1 MGKINL
7 TSIPT
12 KSLLNVIIFGGGIIL
27 FVLLAILPAQRE
39 SEALDRRIDEIS
51 GRIKEEQILT
61 PLYES
66 LLKKTQMKP
75 PAGMNVVP
83 VEKLKRDETEKVG
96 RTFQE
101 MARESELQLA
111 EYSPE
116 IQSMIGETGTLKVSM
131 LLKGD
136 FFNLQ
141 PFLLQICRLPYLDK
155 IEEIT
160 IKSAGDTK
168 EFRLRLLL
176 ARE

>member
-1 MGKINL
+1 MAKINL
-7 TSIPT
+7 TSVPT
-12 KSLLNVIIFGGGIIL
+12 KSLLNVVIFGGGVIL
-27 FVLLAILPAQRE
+27 FVVLAILPAQRE
-39 SEALDRRIDEIS
+39 SAALDSRIEEIS

-75 PAGMNVVP
+75 PAGLDVLP
-83 VEKLKRDETEKVG
+83 PQKLKRDETDTVG
-96 RTFQE
+96 RTFQK
-101 MARESELQLA
+101 MARESSLQLA

-136 FFNLQ
+136 FFNLR

>member
-1 MGKINL
+1 MGKISL
-7 TSIPT
+7 TSVPT
-12 KSLLNVIIFGGGIIL
+12 KSLLNGVVFGGGIVL

-51 GRIKEEQILT
+51 ARIKEEQILT

-75 PAGMNVVP
+75 PAGLNVVP
-83 VEKLKRDETEKVG
+83 VEKLKQNETDKVG

-101 MARESELQLA
+101 MARESKLQLA
-111 EYSPE
+111 GYSPE
-116 IQSMIGETGTLKVSM
+116 IQSMIGETGTLKVSL

-141 PFLLQICRLPYLDK
+141 PFLLQVCRLPYLDK

-160 IKSAGDTK
+160 ITSASDTK
-168 EFRLRLLL
+168 ELRLRLLL

>member
-1 MGKINL
+1 MAKINL
-7 TSIPT
+7 TSVPT

-39 SEALDRRIDEIS
+39 SKALDSRIEEIS

-75 PAGMNVVP
+75 PAGLNVLP
-83 VEKLKRDETEKVG
+83 LEKLKRDETDKVG
-96 RTFQE
+96 RTFQG
-101 MARESELQLA
+101 MAKESNLQLA
-111 EYSPE
+111 EYSPD

-131 LLKGD
+131 LQNGD
-136 FFNLQ
+136 YYNLQ
-141 PFLLQICRLPYLDK
+141 PFLLQICRLPYLEK
-155 IEEIT
+155 IEAIT
-160 IKSAGDTK
+160 IKSASDTK

>member
-1 MGKINL
+1 MAKINL
-7 TSIPT
+7 TSVPK
-12 KSLLNVIIFGGGIIL
+12 KSLLNVVIFGGGIIL

-39 SEALDRRIDEIS
+39 SEALDKRIDEVS

-66 LLKKTQMKP
+66 LLKKAQMKP
-75 PAGMNVVP
+75 PAGLNVVAA
-83 VEKLKRDETEKVG
+83 EKLKRDETDKVG

-101 MARESELQLA
+101 MAIESKLQLA
-111 EYSPE
+111 DYSPE
-116 IQSMIGETGTLKVSM
+116 IQSMIGETGNLKVSM

-168 EFRLRLLL
+168 EFRLRLVL

>member
-1 MGKINL
+1 M
-7 TSIPT
+7 
-12 KSLLNVIIFGGGIIL
+12 
-27 FVLLAILPAQRE
+27 
-39 SEALDRRIDEIS
+39 
-51 GRIKEEQILT
+51 
-61 PLYES
+61 
-66 LLKKTQMKP
+66 
-75 PAGMNVVP
+75 
-83 VEKLKRDETEKVG
+83 KRDETDKVG

-101 MARESELQLA
+101 MARESKLQLA

-141 PFLLQICRLPYLDK
+141 PFLLQICRLPYLDT

-160 IKSAGDTK
+160 IKSASDTK